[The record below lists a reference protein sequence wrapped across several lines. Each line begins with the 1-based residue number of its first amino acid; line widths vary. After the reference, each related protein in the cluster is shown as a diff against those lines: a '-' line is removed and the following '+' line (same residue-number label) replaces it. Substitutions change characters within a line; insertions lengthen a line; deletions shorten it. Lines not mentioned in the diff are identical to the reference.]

1 MPTKYALDFRHVR
14 DKRRRL
20 VVAPCLGAETDE
32 LPRVEIIRYPLDDLA
47 HGSALARSD
56 IVRPVRV
63 RRRQQAHEQVSNIRR
78 VDEIPNLAAVALI
91 GLPAVSAASND
102 GMRRRGSSPGP

>member
-47 HGSALARSD
+47 HGSALACSN

-63 RRRQQAHEQVSNIRR
+63 RRRQQAVSYTH
-78 VDEIPNLAAVALI
+78 LT
-91 GLPAVSAASND
+91 LPTTPYV
-102 GMRRRGSSPGP
+102 

>member
-47 HGSALARSD
+47 DGSAPACSN
-56 IVRPVRV
+56 IVRSVRV
-63 RRRQQAHEQVSNIRR
+63 RRRQQAHEQAG
-78 VDEIPNLAAVALI
+78 DECQISERLSFAGI
-91 GLPAVSAASND
+91 ISAK
-102 GMRRRGSSPGP
+102 PILY